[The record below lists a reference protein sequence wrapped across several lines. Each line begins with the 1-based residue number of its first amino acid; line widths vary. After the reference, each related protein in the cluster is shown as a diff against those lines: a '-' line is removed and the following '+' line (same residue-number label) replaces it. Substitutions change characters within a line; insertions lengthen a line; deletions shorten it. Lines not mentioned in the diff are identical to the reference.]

1 MRANEPKPLRR
12 LKPNRSLEISPEE
25 EAEARQRWLEQHPD
39 WRPVWEQR
47 ERQDA
52 LVAQALRE
60 EAYLDVQS
68 VFDLVNTR
76 EPYPEAIPTLLCML
90 SQVSEPHIKEGIV
103 RALTVKEARGVAA
116 RPLIEE
122 FKKIEVPG
130 KEQEAREQGPMV
142 IRLWHLKWTIGNAL
156 GYVADKSVA
165 EEIMELLRDKR
176 HGGTRSELVHA
187 IARLKPPGTVE
198 LLMELLDDE
207 NDLTALNAA
216 QALGRMGVKAAREK
230 IAQRFA
236 ERMREDSWYRQRVK
250 RVLERLDRAE

>member
-1 MRANEPKPLRR
+1 MNNNERPLRKIR
-12 LKPNRSLEISPEE
+12 PRIPSCTTME
-25 EAEARQRWLEQHPD
+25 EAKARFLQQCPDLEDYWDQEHQEFD
-39 WRPVWEQR
+39 
-47 ERQDA
+47 
-52 LVAQALRE
+52 LVKKALRE
-60 EAYLDVQS
+60 RAYIDVDS
-68 VFDLVNTR
+68 LSDLVNTN
-76 EPYPEAIPTLLCML
+76 EPYPEAIPVLLEL
-90 SQVSEPHIKEGIV
+90 LPQVNYPQVKETIV

-130 KEQEAREQGPMV
+130 SRAEAVEQGV
-142 IRLWHLKWTIGNAL
+142 TVLYRWELKWAIGNAL

-165 EEIMELLRDKR
+165 DEIVALLRDKR
-176 HGGTRSELVHA
+176 HGDTRTELVHA

-216 QALGRMGVKAAREK
+216 QVLGRMGVKAAREK

-236 ERMREDSWYRQRVK
+236 ERMRVDSWYRQRLR